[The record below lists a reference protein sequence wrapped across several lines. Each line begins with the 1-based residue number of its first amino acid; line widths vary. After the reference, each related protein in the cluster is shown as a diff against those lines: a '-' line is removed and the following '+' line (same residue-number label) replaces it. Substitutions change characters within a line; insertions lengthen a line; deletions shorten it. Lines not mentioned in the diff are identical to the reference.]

1 MIKPRFVISIGCALA
16 VILLLRVRAR
26 YSLRNKTV
34 VITGGSRG
42 LGLAMAREFARD
54 GAQLALLAR
63 DGEELQR
70 AAADLLRFEVQV
82 STWPCDVLEARQVE
96 RTLSSIAEKYGR
108 IDVLVNNAGIMLVA
122 PLEAMAK
129 EDFEEAMQVHFWAPY
144 HVTMAALP
152 YLRAKPGKPN
162 CKHLV
167 DRGPSCRPS
176 HGALLHEQIRT
187 GGFLRCASD
196 GSRWARRACDDR
208 FAWADADGFAC
219 ERQLQR

>member
-1 MIKPRFVISIGCALA
+1 MH
-16 VILLLRVRAR
+16 
-26 YSLRNKTV
+26 
-34 VITGGSRG
+34 
-42 LGLAMAREFARD
+42 ARD

-96 RTLSSIAEKYGR
+96 RTFSSIAEKYGR
-108 IDVLVNNAGIMLVA
+108 IDVLVNKAGIMLVA

-152 YLRAKPGKPN
+152 YLKRNPESRIVNISSIGGRVAVQCSPGLPPGPDSVKV
-162 CKHLV
+162 KSES
-167 DRGPSCRPS
+167 DRLLEKRNLDRP
-176 HGALLHEQIRT
+176 
-187 GGFLRCASD
+187 
-196 GSRWARRACDDR
+196 
-208 FAWADADGFAC
+208 
-219 ERQLQR
+219 